1 MTQTWTIKGQTYT
14 HGQLMELKRQ
24 KLDPLKDEFE
34 LKAVTP
40 RKVVEVLPPAV
51 ESSTDVEVTKDVPL
65 WENLGWAE
73 LKEMARNAGMEVKK
87 ATKKEDILAYLKK

>member
-1 MTQTWTIKGQTYT
+1 MTQLWTIKGQTYT

-40 RKVVEVLPPAV
+40 RKVVEVLPPV
-51 ESSTDVEVTKDVPL
+51 
-65 WENLGWAE
+65 WENLGWVE